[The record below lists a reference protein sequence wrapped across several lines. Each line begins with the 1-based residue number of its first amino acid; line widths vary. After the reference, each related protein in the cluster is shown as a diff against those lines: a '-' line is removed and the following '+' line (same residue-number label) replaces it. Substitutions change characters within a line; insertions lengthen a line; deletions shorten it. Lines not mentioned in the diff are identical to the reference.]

1 MMKCPYCRASV
12 ATINSR
18 DSKSLSAVTHGL
30 WYTIAPVHKAHTA
43 DSLANVI
50 ARIAFNGLLFRC
62 VPCLDDDPE
71 TRAARLGLSCYTVWH
86 FATEGTPDPE
96 VGGKPVVAVCKGSI
110 YADVDPEVGF

>member
-1 MMKCPYCRASV
+1 MQCPYCKVSA
-12 ATINSR
+12 ATLSSR
-18 DSKSLSAVTHGL
+18 DPESLSAVTHGL
-30 WYTIAPVHKAHTA
+30 WYTIAPVNKTHTA
-43 DSLANVI
+43 DSLASVLV
-50 ARIAFNGLLFRC
+50 RIASNGLSFRC

-96 VGGKPVVAVCKGSI
+96 VGDKPVVAVCKGSI

>member
-1 MMKCPYCRASV
+1 MQCPYRKASA
-12 ATINSR
+12 ATLSSR
-18 DSKSLSAVTHGL
+18 DPESLSTVTHGL

-43 DSLANVI
+43 GSLAYVI
-50 ARIAFNGLLFRC
+50 ARIASNGLSFRC
-62 VPCLDDDPE
+62 VPCLDDAPE

-96 VGGKPVVAVCKGSI
+96 VGDKPIVAVREGSI

>member
-1 MMKCPYCRASV
+1 MKCPYCRASV

-18 DSKSLSAVTHGL
+18 DSESLSAVTHGL

-96 VGGKPVVAVCKGSI
+96 VGDKPIVAVCKGPI